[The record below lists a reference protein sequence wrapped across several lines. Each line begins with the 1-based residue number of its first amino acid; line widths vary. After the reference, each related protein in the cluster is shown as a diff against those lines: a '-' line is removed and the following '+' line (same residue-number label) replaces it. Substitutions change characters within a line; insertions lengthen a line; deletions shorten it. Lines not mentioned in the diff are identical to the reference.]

1 MKLLLWLFLR
11 LSRLL
16 GCPVILLTVEG
27 RTAYDRLRKSTGG
40 ELERATDGLTFK
52 WKGCRVGYEMTKDEL
67 VTAEPD
73 GVTCAFCGDR
83 WYHSL
88 TRVDSKGRTVPD
100 RNPADRCE
108 TCARKTAERRGVP
121 WETIR

>member
-1 MKLLLWLFLR
+1 MKILLWLFLR

-52 WKGCRVGYEMTKDEL
+52 WKGCRVGYEMTRDEL

-83 WYHSL
+83 WHHSL